1 MPMNMDSHCS
11 KCPVRMS
18 ATDFLLSSIRLR
30 RGMSLQDARTLLL
43 ARYSFT
49 YGQTERLITELRQS
63 KMIGGNAKKF
73 IIPSQKG
80 GDSLG

>member
-1 MPMNMDSHCS
+1 
-11 KCPVRMS
+11 
-18 ATDFLLSSIRLR
+18 
-30 RGMSLQDARTLLL
+30 MSLQDARTLLL

-63 KMIGGNAKKF
+63 KIIEGNAKKF

-80 GDSLG
+80 GDPLG